1 MAESKSEKI
10 ADKVSMKTEEN
21 DFEQNRDEAESE
33 ETDFQTCFPT
43 EVPGFSLSPFFAHVH
58 QMGIG
63 GESAK
68 QFDIFTA
75 QGLSLWYWS
84 IEHNIAWCKVM
95 I

>member
-10 ADKVSMKTEEN
+10 VDKVSMKTEEN

-58 QMGIG
+58 ASNG
-63 GESAK
+63 
-68 QFDIFTA
+68 DWT
-75 QGLSLWYWS
+75 
-84 IEHNIAWCKVM
+84 
-95 I
+95 